1 MTVGILACGYG
12 LNERYNSLSSPAH
25 HMTTKSWHLDR
36 RAFLMGTGVSLG
48 LPWLECM
55 TASAAD
61 SKKDEVPRRMCGLYF
76 GFGVGLPEED
86 TENANWRW
94 FPNGDG
100 RDFEFT
106 DTLKPLEAHRENLSV
121 LNGLSHPNGRR
132 MGGHDTG
139 DTFLTGAFMHNEKLS
154 NTISADQVAAAAHA
168 DQTRFSSL
176 VLSTD
181 GGVGEPTR
189 SSTLSYNDKGRPI
202 PSLNQPQQIFDRF
215 FGAGDADL
223 IARRRRLKSSSGML
237 DRVLEDS
244 RALRG
249 RLGKFD
255 REKLDEYLASVR
267 QIEQSVQR
275 SQRWLE
281 IPRPEL
287 RDEER
292 DMLHLDADDEAPLNF
307 IRTMYDLIYL
317 AFRTD
322 STRVATY
329 QITNMADCSSK
340 AAKFP
345 QLQGF
350 KDSLHTLAHGWNKPE
365 GAVALGKWDSFM
377 AEQLAYFLGR
387 LASAQEADGSVLDH
401 SLVLY
406 GSSNCTTHDNSNYPL
421 VLAGG
426 RKLGLQHGR
435 YLKFGEGTPMSNLLV
450 TMLNCVGAD
459 QASFADS
466 TGELSELTSHA

>member
-1 MTVGILACGYG
+1 MA
-12 LNERYNSLSSPAH
+12 
-25 HMTTKSWHLDR
+25 TKSWHLDR
-36 RAFLMGTGVSLG
+36 RLFLQGTGVSLG

-55 TASAAD
+55 TASAANTTAE
-61 SKKDEVPRRMCGLYF
+61 KTTPRRMCGLYF
-76 GFGVGLPEED
+76 GFGVGLPKED
-86 TENANWRW
+86 SEHANWRW
-94 FPNGDG
+94 FPNGEG

-106 DTLKPLEAHRENLSV
+106 DTLKPLEAHREQLSV
-121 LNGLSHPNGRR
+121 LGGLSHPNGRR

-139 DTFLTGAFMHNEKLS
+139 DTFLTGAFMHNAKLRNS
-154 NTISADQVAAAAHA
+154 VSADQVAANAFA

-189 SSTLSYNDKGRPI
+189 SSTLSYNDKGRPV

-223 IARRRRLKSSSGML
+223 IAQRRRLKSSSSML

-244 RALRG
+244 RTLRG
-249 RLGKFD
+249 RLGRFD

-267 QIEQSVQR
+267 QIEQSVER

-287 RDEER
+287 RDEDR
-292 DMLHLDADDEAPLNF
+292 DMLHLEADDEAPLNF

-350 KDSLHTLAHGWNKPE
+350 KDSLHTLAHGWDKPE
-365 GAVALGKWDSFM
+365 GAAALGKWDSFM

-387 LASAQEADGSVLDH
+387 LSSAQEAEGSVLDH
-401 SLVLY
+401 SVVLY
-406 GSSNCTTHDNSNYPL
+406 GSSNSTTHNNSNYPL

-426 RKLGLQHGR
+426 ANLGLKHGR
-435 YLKFGEGTPMSNLLV
+435 YLKFSDEIPMSNLIV
-450 TMLNCVGAD
+450 TMLNAIGAD
-459 QASFADS
+459 QESFADS
-466 TGELSELTSHA
+466 TGELTELTS

>member
-1 MTVGILACGYG
+1 MA
-12 LNERYNSLSSPAH
+12 
-25 HMTTKSWHLDR
+25 TKSWHLDR
-36 RAFLMGTGVSLG
+36 RVFLQGTGASLA

-55 TASAAD
+55 TAAAAD
-61 SKKDEVPRRMCGLYF
+61 SSPTKSSPRRMCGLYF
-76 GFGVGLPEED
+76 GFGVGLPKED
-86 TENANWRW
+86 SEHANWRW
-94 FPNGDG
+94 FPDG
-100 RDFEFT
+100 EGREFQFT
-106 DTLKPLEAHRENLSV
+106 DSLKPLEAHRENLSV

-139 DTFLTGAFMHNEKLS
+139 DTFLTGAFMHNAGLS
-154 NTISADQVAAAAHA
+154 NTVSVDQVAAAAQA
-168 DQTRFSSL
+168 GQTRFSSL

-189 SSTLSYNDKGRPI
+189 SSTLSYNDKGHPI

-223 IARRRRLKSSSGML
+223 LAKRRRLKSSSGML

-267 QIEQSVQR
+267 QIEQDVER

-292 DMLHLDADDEAPLNF
+292 AMLHLDADDEAPLNF

-329 QITNMADCSSK
+329 QVTNMADCSSK

-350 KDSLHTLAHGWNKPE
+350 KDSLHSLAHGWNKPE

-387 LASAQEADGSVLDH
+387 LASAQEGDGSVLDH

-426 RKLGLQHGR
+426 CKLGMQHGR
-435 YLKFGEGTPMSNLLV
+435 HIKFGGDVPMSNLLV
-450 TMLNCVGAD
+450 TMLNAVGA
-459 QASFADS
+459 QQESFADS
-466 TGELSELTSHA
+466 TGELSELLI